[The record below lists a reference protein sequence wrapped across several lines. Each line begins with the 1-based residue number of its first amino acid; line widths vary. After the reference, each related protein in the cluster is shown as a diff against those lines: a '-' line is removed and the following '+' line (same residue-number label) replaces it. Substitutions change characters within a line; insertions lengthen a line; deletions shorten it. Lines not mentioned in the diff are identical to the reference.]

1 MLKQGLFTPVF
12 GTPTPCVHWYSKRNP
27 GNSRERRLGR
37 HLQRCLPSSCIP
49 QTNSGRGIFIWLN
62 RPLYLRVPLNKVLNC
77 TQIKLKNCK
86 PLYLA
91 FDLFFVL
98 VIHSSRLL
106 HSLNSTSMCLIFF
119 TTATLGDREDSSNPI
134 LMVRKVRLPDLTAC
148 LKVTH
153 LHPRTECILNPGLL
167 KYFSLNI

>member
-1 MLKQGLFTPVF
+1 MYTGILRETLGTAGRGDWEGISSAACHHPASLRQTQG
-12 GTPTPCVHWYSKRNP
+12 C
-27 GNSRERRLGR
+27 
-37 HLQRCLPSSCIP
+37 
-49 QTNSGRGIFIWLN
+49 GIFIWLN

-77 TQIKLKNCK
+77 TQIKLTNCK
-86 PLYLA
+86 PLHLA

-106 HSLNSTSMCLIFF
+106 HSLNSTFMCLIFF
-119 TTATLGDREDSSNPI
+119 ITATLGHREDSSNPI
-134 LMVRKVRLPDLTAC
+134 LMGRKARLPDLTAC